1 MRASRYFLKKAK
13 IKLFLTIIPVYID
26 MGTGASDTTQLK
38 FDFTDSTAL
47 ANARF
52 FEIKVTQLPCSNEYK

>member
-1 MRASRYFLKKAK
+1 
-13 IKLFLTIIPVYID
+13 